1 MSVVRRGAEVMHP
14 RWHRGIVVDTRHKGF
29 EVLVRFGRDSQW
41 VRATELSTTAREKR
55 PVQEI
60 ARVRTARLARE
71 RVDNPQKIQD
81 LRALFEAFRLGI
93 VPHGAIVDWTFG
105 RDREVEAIKAWLGDQ
120 GYGSLV
126 LEGAYGTGKT
136 HLLEV
141 LYAKAI
147 EMGYAVTRIG
157 FDPSEAPA
165 AFPKRVYRRA
175 IRALRVP
182 IDGRV
187 VGFRE
192 ALREAALR
200 GDELLEGHPFLGDAM
215 ARVRAGTITDPQWEE
230 LEGRDSGAGLTTG
243 LYDYTTSANIYCNI
257 LSGLG
262 NLFVRGL
269 GTLGFLLL
277 LDEVETAQTWLY
289 HYHWRRGLNFFQGLS
304 LTANDHPELLDE
316 VVEKRKTAHRGAET
330 GLVYS
335 GHNPVPYLWSL
346 PSYLKVV
353 FAITPG
359 AFTKRFLDWHP
370 EQPIVTLSSLP
381 ADSLGALFERL
392 ADAYELVHGA
402 TLDRK
407 GRDMLRSVAQRRSQD
422 GTTRVTI
429 KAMIEG
435 LDFVRFHPG
444 RPYSELVEDDAW

>member
-1 MSVVRRGAEVMHP
+1 MHA
-14 RWHRGIVVDTRHKGF
+14 RWHRGVIVDLRHKGF
-29 EVLVRFGRDSQW
+29 EALVRFGSDSRW
-41 VRATELSTTAREKR
+41 VRASELRSTEKEAR
-55 PVQEI
+55 PVVEVPRI
-60 ARVRTARLARE
+60 RAARMARE
-71 RVDNPQKIQD
+71 RDADPGRVQE
-81 LRALFEAFRLGI
+81 LRGLFEAFRLGI
-93 VPHGAIVDWTFG
+93 VPHSAIVEWTVG
-105 RDREVEAIKAWLGDQ
+105 RDKEVDGIKAWLADQ
-120 GYGSLV
+120 AYGSLV

-136 HLLEV
+136 HLLEL
-141 LYAKAI
+141 LYARAL
-147 EMGYAVTRIG
+147 EMGYAVTRVG

-175 IRALRVP
+175 VRAVRVQV
-182 IDGRV
+182 DGATLD
-187 VGFRE
+187 FRG
-192 ALREAALR
+192 ALREAARR
-200 GDELLEGHPFLGDAM
+200 GTEPLEGHPFLAGAMERIRSGAMTDAE
-215 ARVRAGTITDPQWEE
+215 WEE
-230 LEGRDSGAGLTTG
+230 IEGKDSGAGAVTG

-316 VVEKRKTAHRGAET
+316 VVEKRKTAHRGVET

-370 EQPIVTLSSLP
+370 EQPVVTLPSLP
-381 ADSLGALFERL
+381 ADSLGQLFERL

-402 TLDRK
+402 ALDRK

-429 KAMIEG
+429 KAMIEA

-444 RPYSELVEDDAW
+444 RPFSELIEDDAW